1 MAKNS
6 GKSGSSESES
16 GKPGETR
23 KPGEVR
29 KPGESG
35 KVFRRV
41 SKRKYIEKQWRKGT
55 SRWQYVGEEESEGDT
70 LDRKLGAPRQGQLVN
85 ADAEH
90 EAIVIQTGGPDIL
103 VQDEE
108 TVKLVR
114 PRRSTTTENRD
125 ATLIAIGDIVR
136 YQDMGEDEGV
146 ITHVFERESFLLRTS
161 IRDAEYAQ
169 VLVANVDQVII
180 TVAATDEL
188 LRPGLIDRYLVAA
201 AMGGL
206 DAHIC
211 INKIDLPDEEDR
223 EFVEDIAAMYR
234 DLDYTVV
241 LTSCVSGEGIDEL
254 QALLHEKL
262 SVLSGHSGVGKTSL
276 LNLILPD
283 LDEKTAE
290 LSDQSQ
296 RGMHT
301 TTRSTLYEL
310 PEGGFIADTPGI
322 REFGLFQ
329 FDADDLHTY
338 FPEFLRHADDCR
350 FPSCTHTHEPACAVK
365 DAVEREEIHP
375 LRYRN
380 YLQILE
386 SEEDDG

>member
-1 MAKNS
+1 MGRS
-6 GKSGSSESES
+6 GDSG
-16 GKPGETR
+16 
-23 KPGEVR
+23 
-29 KPGESG
+29 SG

-55 SRWQYVGEEESEGDT
+55 ARWQYAGEGESEGDT
-70 LDRKLGAPRQGQLVN
+70 VDRKLGAPRQGQLVN
-85 ADAEH
+85 SDAER
-90 EAIVIQTGGPDIL
+90 EGLVVQTGGPNIL
-103 VQDEE
+103 LLDGAELK
-108 TVKLVR
+108 TVR
-114 PRRSTTTENRD
+114 PRRSTTTENND
-125 ATLIAIGDIVR
+125 ATLVAIGDIVR
-136 YQDMGEDEGV
+136 YQDMGEDGGV
-146 ITHVFERESFLLRTS
+146 ITHIFERDSFLLRTS

-180 TVAATDEL
+180 AVAATDEL
-188 LRPGLIDRYLVAA
+188 LRPGLIDRYLIAA

-223 EFVEDIAAMYR
+223 EFVEEIAAMYR

-241 LTSCVSGEGIDEL
+241 LSSCVTGEGIDEL
-254 QALLHEKL
+254 HALLHEKL

-276 LNLILPD
+276 LNILIPA

-301 TTRSTLYEL
+301 TTQSTLYEL

-329 FDADDLHTY
+329 FDPDDLHTY
-338 FPEFLRHADDCR
+338 FPEFVQHADDCR
-350 FPSCTHTHEPACAVK
+350 FPSCTHTHEPGCAVK
-365 DAVEREEIHP
+365 DAVESEKIHP
-375 LRYRN
+375 LRYRS

-386 SEEDDG
+386 TEEDG

>member
-1 MAKNS
+1 MGRSS
-6 GKSGSSESES
+6 GGSG
-16 GKPGETR
+16 R
-23 KPGEVR
+23 KVY
-29 KPGESG
+29 
-35 KVFRRV
+35 RRV
-41 SKRKYIEKQWRKGT
+41 SKRKDIEKQWRKGT
-55 SRWQYVGEEESEGDT
+55 GRWQYAGEGETEGDT

-85 ADAEH
+85 EEGER
-90 EAIVIQTGGPDIL
+90 EALVVQTGGPDIL
-103 VQDEE
+103 LQDGSEFR
-108 TVKLVR
+108 KAR
-114 PRRSTTTENRD
+114 PRRSTTTENED
-125 ATLIAIGDIVR
+125 ATLVAIGDIVR

-146 ITHVFERESFLLRTS
+146 ITHVFERDSFLLRTS

-169 VLVANVDQVII
+169 VLVANVDQVIV

-234 DLDYTVV
+234 DLDYIVV
-241 LTSCVSGEGIDEL
+241 LTSCVSGEGIEEL
-254 QALLHEKL
+254 RQLLHEKL

-276 LNLILPD
+276 LNLLIPD

-310 PEGGFIADTPGI
+310 PDGGFIADTPGI

-338 FPEFLRHADDCR
+338 FPEFVHFSADCR
-350 FPSCTHTHEPACAVK
+350 FPSCTHTHEPDCAVK

-386 SEEDDG
+386 SEDDS

>member
-1 MAKNS
+1 M
-6 GKSGSSESES
+6 GKSGESS
-16 GKPGETR
+16 GGR
-23 KPGEVR
+23 
-29 KPGESG
+29 
-35 KVFRRV
+35 VFRRV
-41 SKRKYIEKQWRKGT
+41 SKRKDIEKHWRKGT
-55 SRWQYVGEEESEGDT
+55 ARWQYAGEGESEGDT
-70 LDRKLGAPRQGQLVN
+70 VDRKLGAPRQGQFVNSDLEREALV
-85 ADAEH
+85 
-90 EAIVIQTGGPDIL
+90 VQTGGPLIMVLDG
-103 VQDEE
+103 EE
-108 TVKLVR
+108 LKSVR
-114 PRRSTTTENRD
+114 PRRSTTTENED
-125 ATLIAIGDIVR
+125 ATLVAIGDIVR

-146 ITHVFERESFLLRTS
+146 ITHVFERDSFLLRTS

-169 VLVANVDQVII
+169 VLVANVDQVIV

-188 LRPGLIDRYLVAA
+188 LRPGLIDRYLIAA

-223 EFVEDIAAMYR
+223 EFVEDIASMYR
-234 DLDYTVV
+234 ELDYTVV
-241 LTSCVSGEGIDEL
+241 LTSCVSGAGIEEL
-254 QALLHEKL
+254 QALLHERL

-276 LNLILPD
+276 LNLLIPD

-301 TTRSTLYEL
+301 TTQSTLYEL

-329 FDADDLHTY
+329 YDPADLHTY
-338 FPEFLRHADDCR
+338 FPEFVRHADDCR
-350 FPSCTHTHEPACAVK
+350 FPSCTHTHEPGCAVK
-365 DAVEREEIHP
+365 DAVEREDIHP
-375 LRYRN
+375 LRYRS

-386 SEEDDG
+386 SEEDNG